1 MAHGRHPLAQTLL
14 WLGFAIALVGY
25 ILPWVS
31 HSSAALSLNA
41 TDLAAWS
48 ARHIREF
55 EEAPALLTAF
65 LLRGQLVVLAAIWP
79 ATAGALITARRG
91 YIWLVSL
98 LFVIAL
104 LPPLD
109 GLLKEPAN
117 PNYRQLLLLSAGA
130 ALAPLAYIRWPGRY
144 SAYWPAGWAALGL
157 GSSALALSRSAALYG
172 YFQIDWS
179 PGAGAPLLWSAY
191 ALIALALALDW
202 RRRRVQSAGGS
213 MCSVT

>member
-14 WLGFAIALVGY
+14 WLGFAAALVGY

-48 ARHIREF
+48 ARHIHEF

-65 LLRGQLVVLAAIWP
+65 LLRGQLVVLAALWP
-79 ATAGALITARRG
+79 AIIKSATAGALASGRRG
-91 YIWLVSL
+91 YAWLVSL
-98 LFVIAL
+98 LFVVAL

-130 ALAPLAYIRWPGRY
+130 ALAPLAYLRWPGRY

-157 GSSALALSRSAALYG
+157 GSSALALSRSSTLYS
-172 YFQIDWS
+172 YFQIAWS
-179 PGAGAPLLWSAY
+179 PGPGAPLLWSAY

-202 RRRRVQSAGGS
+202 RRRRY
-213 MCSVT
+213 